1 MKSLLKLS
9 LQLSFLLIAIS
20 VFIGCEKDIPDDPTT
35 HKTDTVFVTDTVFII
50 DTVFISGKE
59 EISNYTIYG
68 KVQKGP
74 FRTGSTITVS
84 ELTDKFVPTG
94 KNFYSTVSDNFG
106 KFKVPNVELES
117 DYVEIQA
124 DGNFYHET
132 FGIITDTRYIL
143 KALAN
148 LKDSTTVNVNLLTHL
163 TFDRIKYLIFNEG
176 KSFQDAKLQAQNE
189 LLKVFNLEEDNP
201 VNCDFLD
208 ISQGGEMNSKLF
220 AISIIVLGWKN
231 YGGISEFLTS
241 FAFDFETDG
250 TIDNEDIQ
258 KSLIT
263 SALFCNTGGVRYN
276 MIKLYEVNDF
286 PDFQIYVNEFIEKT
300 SFLPYANFK
309 FEEETESGVNLLALP
324 DNSTLSTDKTYCINQ
339 NLGFK
344 GMNKD
349 FCVTILEYEGHGN
362 VEYIENDVSTWEYS
376 TDYSSNE
383 PDLGKIVSGISLRP
397 HLESDY
403 SNTPVSLKF
412 KGSGLIKLSIYYQDR
427 AALPDNGGLHV
438 VVRYLKW

>member
-1 MKSLLKLS
+1 MKPILKLT
-9 LQLSFLLIAIS
+9 LQLSFLLFTIV
-20 VFIGCEKDIPDDPTT
+20 VFFGCEKDIPDD
-35 HKTDTVFVTDTVFII
+35 
-50 DTVFISGKE
+50 
-59 EISNYTIYG
+59 ISNYTITG
-68 KVQKGP
+68 TVQKGP

-132 FGIITDTRYIL
+132 FGIITDSRYIL

-176 KSFQDAKLQAQNE
+176 KSFKDAKLQAQNE
-189 LLKVFNLEEDNP
+189 LLKVFNLEEESP
-201 VNCDFLD
+201 VNCDYLD

-231 YGGISEFLTS
+231 YAGISEFLTS

-250 TIDNEDIQ
+250 TIDDEDIQ

-263 SALFCNTGGVRYN
+263 SALFCNTGGVRLN
-276 MIKLYEVNDF
+276 MTTLYEVNDF
-286 PDFQIYVNEFIEKT
+286 PDFQIYVNEFIAKT
-300 SFLPYANFK
+300 NFTPYVYFK
-309 FEEETESGVNLLALP
+309 FEAETESGINLLALN
-324 DNSTLSTDKTYCINQ
+324 DNSTLSTDKTYCISQ

-344 GMNKD
+344 GLNKD
-349 FCVTILEYEGHGN
+349 FCVTILEFEGEGN
-362 VEYIENDVSTWEYS
+362 VEYIENDVSTWDYS
-376 TDYSSNE
+376 TNYGSNE
-383 PDLGKIVSGISLRP
+383 IDLGRIVWGISLRP
-397 HLESDY
+397 NMTADY
-403 SNTPVSLKF
+403 SNTPITLKF
-412 KGSGLIKLSIYYQDR
+412 KDSGLIKLSIYYQDNVK
-427 AALPDNGGLHV
+427 LPDNGGFHV
-438 VVRYLKW
+438 VVKYFKW